1 MFDISTISSLMF
13 VVLVQVVLQPVEFVY
28 SPTFIER
35 ASSFFCFP
43 ASQDDLNEQVSLAS
57 DPHAS
62 IDYTM

>member
-1 MFDISTISSLMF
+1 MF
-13 VVLVQVVLQPVEFVY
+13 VVLIQVVLQPVEFVY

-35 ASSFFCFP
+35 ASSFLCFP